1 MENFNERTNTAIE
14 LAKIAGIEIKRI
26 LHDEDIHT
34 TGKGLNDV
42 VTIADVKSEKI
53 IAGHTLFS
61 YNTKTKEIKVAPIQ
75 YSKDVDFMT
84 KTALHKPKIVIEPF
98 CVYRQALNKRN
109 FVKRLKREG
118 IID

>member
-1 MENFNERTNTAIE
+1 MEFGPILKDNLERTQIE
-14 LAKIAGIEIKRI
+14 KLQEKQHE
-26 LHDEDIHT
+26 L
-34 TGKGLNDV
+34 V
-42 VTIADVKSEKI
+42 WVKSEKI
-53 IAGHTLFS
+53 VAGHTLFS

-84 KTALHKPKIVIEPF
+84 KTPLHKPKIVIEPF

>member
-42 VTIADVKSEKI
+42 VTVADIKSEKI
-53 IAGHTLFS
+53 IVDKISELFPED
-61 YNTKTKEIKVAPIQ
+61 T
-75 YSKDVDFMT
+75 
-84 KTALHKPKIVIEPF
+84 
-98 CVYRQALNKRN
+98 
-109 FVKRLKREG
+109 
-118 IID
+118 IISV

>member
-1 MENFNERTNTAIE
+1 MEFRPILKDNLERTQIE
-14 LAKIAGIEIKRI
+14 KLQEKQHE
-26 LHDEDIHT
+26 L
-34 TGKGLNDV
+34 V
-42 VTIADVKSEKI
+42 WVKSEKI

-75 YSKDVDFMT
+75 YSKDVDFKT
-84 KTALHKPKIVIEPF
+84 KAPLHKPKIVIEPF